1 MKNSARI
8 LVIDDEKEVCDIF
21 KKALTQEG
29 YEIFT
34 ALDGVSGLEIVKDR
48 KPDIVLLDLKMPKM
62 DGIKVLQQIKKIDK
76 NTVVIIITGY
86 GSMDSARMAMR
97 LGAFDYITKPIDLNY
112 VKAVIKDGLKLT
124 LQAIADEMKEKELTK
139 NVRSIRIK
147 LDGLKHCGETL
158 GCLWEI
164 ALRCFVLGDDT
175 LMSEWIQSPLV
186 SKEEKL
192 GLLKIAEILKA
203 DMVKKKSERI

>member
-21 KKALTQEG
+21 KKALNHEG
-29 YEIFT
+29 YEVFT
-34 ALDGVSGLEIVKDR
+34 AVDGLSGLEIMKDK
-48 KPDIVLLDLKMPKM
+48 KPDIILLDLRMPKM
-62 DGIKVLQQIKKIDK
+62 DGIEVLQRIKKIDK

-86 GSMDSARMAMR
+86 GSMDSARIALK
-97 LGAFDYITKPIDLNY
+97 LGAFDYITKPIDLDY
-112 VKAVIKDGLKLT
+112 VMAVIKDGLKMT
-124 LQAIADEMKEKELTK
+124 LQAIADEMKVKEIGK
-139 NVRSIRIK
+139 SFRSVKIK
-147 LDGLKHCGETL
+147 LDSLKHCGEKQ

-175 LMSEWIQSPLV
+175 LMSEWIQSPMV
-186 SKEEKL
+186 GKEEKS

-203 DMVKKKSERI
+203 DMVKKKS